1 MNGIINVLKPTG
13 MTSHDVVS
21 RIRRIISQKKVGHAG
36 TLDPNAAGVL
46 LICAGKATK
55 LSDYLMDFDKEY
67 VCHVRLGLLTDTFDL
82 YGKTL
87 HIDEALNE
95 IPLEEIRK
103 VLDGFLGE
111 SYQTPPMYSALKV
124 NGKKLYE
131 YARSDIE
138 IERKKRRVF
147 IERLELLDYE
157 FPYIKIKVKVSKGTY
172 IRTLCYDIGE
182 RLGTCATMEN
192 LIRIFAKTLSIEDAY
207 TLEEIENLHK
217 LGDLSFLKN
226 YDEVLKLHKI
236 VFNDNDI
243 DKLKNGIK
251 IEINDVSNLGE
262 IFYICDCR
270 GDILGLG
277 EKSEENLVKIKKRL
291 I

>member
-1 MNGIINVLKPTG
+1 MNGIINILKPTG

-46 LICAGKATK
+46 IICAGKGTK
-55 LSDYLMDFDKEY
+55 LSDYLMAFDKEY
-67 VCHVRLGLLTDTFDL
+67 VFHVKLGLLTDTFDI

-87 HIDEALNE
+87 HVDENMKE
-95 IPLEEIRK
+95 FSIEEIRN

-131 YARSDIE
+131 YARSNIE
-138 IERKKRRVF
+138 IERKKRR
-147 IERLELLDYE
+147 ICIDRIELLEYE
-157 FPYIKIKVKVSKGTY
+157 FPYVKVKVKVSKGTY

-182 RLGTCATMEN
+182 RLGTCGTMEN
-192 LIRIFAKTLSIEDAY
+192 LVRTVTKTQAIEDSY
-207 TLEEIENLHK
+207 TLEEIENLYR
-217 LGDLSFLKN
+217 LGDLSFLKK
-226 YDEVLKLHKI
+226 YDEV
-236 VFNDNDI
+236 FNLDSIMFDDNDI

-251 IEINDVSNLGE
+251 VKIKESSSLED
-262 IFYICDCR
+262 IFYIRDAK
-270 GDILGLG
+270 GDILGIG
-277 EKSEENLVKIKKRL
+277 EKSDEHLIKIKKRL

>member
-1 MNGIINVLKPTG
+1 MNGLINVLKPTG

-46 LICAGKATK
+46 LICAGKGTK
-55 LSDYLMDFDKEY
+55 LSDYLMAFDKEY
-67 VCHVRLGLLTDTFDL
+67 IFHVKLGLLTDTFDI

-87 HIDEALNE
+87 HVDEDIKE
-95 IPLEEIRK
+95 FPIGEIRS

-131 YARSDIE
+131 YARSNIE
-138 IERKKRRVF
+138 IERKKRR
-147 IERLELLDYE
+147 ICIDRIELLEYS
-157 FPYIKIKVKVSKGTY
+157 FPYIKVKVKVSKGTY

-182 RLGTCATMEN
+182 KLGTCGTMEN
-192 LIRIFAKTLSIEDAY
+192 LVRTFAKTQTIEDAY
-207 TLEEIENLHK
+207 TLEEIENLHR
-217 LGDLSFLKN
+217 LGDLSFLQN
-226 YDEVLKLHKI
+226 YDEVLKLDS
-236 VFNDNDI
+236 VMFDDNDI
-243 DKLKNGIK
+243 DQLKNGIK
-251 IEINDVSNLGE
+251 VKIRDSSRLND
-262 IFYICDCR
+262 IFYIKDTQGC
-270 GDILGLG
+270 ILGIG
-277 EKSEENLVKIKKRL
+277 EKSEENLIKIKKRL

>member
-46 LICAGKATK
+46 LICAGKGTK
-55 LSDYLMDFDKEY
+55 LSDYLMAFDKEY
-67 VCHVRLGLLTDTFDL
+67 VFQVKLGLLTDTFDI

-87 HIDEALNE
+87 HVDDNLKE
-95 IPLEEIRK
+95 IPAEEVRR

-131 YARSDIE
+131 YARSNIE
-138 IERKKRRVF
+138 IERKKRRICVDR
-147 IERLELLDYE
+147 IELLDYS
-157 FPYIKIKVKVSKGTY
+157 FPYIKVKVKVSKGTY

-182 RLGTCATMEN
+182 RLGTCGTMEN
-192 LIRIFAKTLSIEDAY
+192 LVRTFAKTQSIEDSY
-207 TLEEIENLHK
+207 TLEEIENMYK
-217 LGDLSFLKN
+217 LGDTSFLKK
-226 YDEVLKLHKI
+226 YDEVLKLDSLM
-236 VFNDNDI
+236 FNDSDI
-243 DKLKNGIK
+243 DRLKNGIK
-251 IEINDVSNLGE
+251 VKINEVNGLNDM
-262 IFYICDCR
+262 FYIRDIR
-270 GDILGLG
+270 GDILGIG
-277 EKSEENLVKIKKRL
+277 EKTEKNLIKIKKRL